1 MTTLDVG
8 ALRRHTP
15 GCESVLHLDHAG
27 SSLPPQPVV
36 DAVIEHLQ
44 LEARWGG
51 YRAEQERSEDIQ
63 AVYQAVAQLIG
74 SDADEVALVESAT
87 RAWQLAVSALSLK
100 AGDRIAFARTE
111 YGSNYLAY
119 LQLKRRFGI
128 ELVPIV
134 AAADGSICLE
144 ALAREL
150 DKGVALVA
158 LTHIAT
164 NGGLVH
170 PARQVGQ
177 LCRQAD
183 VPFLLDACQSAGQVD
198 LRTIPWDIVSASG
211 RKYLRGPRGTGFLG
225 IRRPWLERLGH
236 PLMDMRGA
244 TWTGP
249 ETFSV
254 RSDARRFELWERN
267 IADVLGLGAAVRYA
281 LDCGME
287 ALELR
292 IAQVGDALRHRLR
305 SVEGVTVRDRG
316 DVRCGIT
323 TFTLEGV
330 SPADVKAALR
340 SRNVHVSVS
349 AASSTLLDMSDRQ
362 LPAVV
367 RASVH
372 ALTTDEELDAF
383 VAHLKALWG

>member
-1 MTTLDVG
+1 M
-8 ALRRHTP
+8 
-15 GCESVLHLDHAG
+15 
-27 SSLPPQPVV
+27 
-36 DAVIEHLQ
+36 
-44 LEARWGG
+44 
-51 YRAEQERSEDIQ
+51 
-63 AVYQAVAQLIG
+63 
-74 SDADEVALVESAT
+74 
-87 RAWQLAVSALSLK
+87 
-100 AGDRIAFARTE
+100 
-111 YGSNYLAY
+111 
-119 LQLKRRFGI
+119 
-128 ELVPIV
+128 
-134 AAADGSICLE
+134 
-144 ALAREL
+144 
-150 DKGVALVA
+150 
-158 LTHIAT
+158 
-164 NGGLVH
+164 
-170 PARQVGQ
+170 
-177 LCRQAD
+177 
-183 VPFLLDACQSAGQVD
+183 
-198 LRTIPWDIVSASG
+198 
-211 RKYLRGPRGTGFLG
+211 G

-292 IAQVGDALRHRLR
+292 IAQVGDALRHRLS

-330 SPADVKAALR
+330 APVDVKAALR

-383 VAHLKALWG
+383 VAHVRALWG